1 MTPMRSFTEMNIGMC
16 WIMLQRPW
24 AYNSERNR
32 MTQPARRK
40 PLSDKEERVLA
51 YAQLMGVEV
60 ASMSRIANRM
70 RAQALEQENA
80 RTVSRVVEDYT
91 WTVVSSEH
99 PRQVYEISSKSTG
112 WRWHCQGTGVGS
124 STWFSSS
131 WQFEVTWTAPDGTVG
146 KFETSPSRPRDL
158 QLRLLPERD
167 RALYGMIRWIN
178 NQDWDHQLRWHKKQ
192 QQTEKKKHKP

>member
-1 MTPMRSFTEMNIGMC
+1 
-16 WIMLQRPW
+16 MLQRPW
-24 AYNSERNR
+24 AYNSERKR
-32 MTQPARRK
+32 MTQPVKRK

-80 RTVSRVVEDYT
+80 QAVATVISDYT

-112 WRWHCQGTGVGS
+112 WRWHCQGTGRGS
-124 STWFSSS
+124 SSWLSSS

-146 KFETSPSRPRDL
+146 KVQASPSQPRDL

-167 RALYGMIRWIN
+167 RALYGIIRWIN
-178 NQDWDHQLRWHKKQ
+178 HQDWKQQLRWHQKQ

>member
-1 MTPMRSFTEMNIGMC
+1 
-16 WIMLQRPW
+16 
-24 AYNSERNR
+24 
-32 MTQPARRK
+32 MTQTAKRK
-40 PLSDKEERVLA
+40 PLTDKEERVLA

-80 RTVSRVVEDYT
+80 KEVADMISDYE

-112 WRWHCQGTGVGS
+112 WRWHCQCTGRGS
-124 STWFSSS
+124 SSWFSSN
-131 WQFEVTWTAPDGTVG
+131 WEFIVTWTAPNGTVD
-146 KFETSPSRPRDL
+146 KVQANPSQPRDL

-178 NQDWDHQLRWHKKQ
+178 HQDWKQ
-192 QQTEKKKHKP
+192 QLHWHQRQQQKIKKGKS

>member
-1 MTPMRSFTEMNIGMC
+1 
-16 WIMLQRPW
+16 
-24 AYNSERNR
+24 
-32 MTQPARRK
+32 MTQPAKRK

-80 RTVSRVVEDYT
+80 RTVARVVDDYT
-91 WTVVSSEH
+91 WTVIHDRHRYDAHRE
-99 PRQVYEISSKSTG
+99 VYEIVSKSRG
-112 WRWHCQGTGVGS
+112 WQWHCQGTGRG
-124 STWFSSS
+124 SSS
-131 WQFEVTWTAPDGTVG
+131 WFNVGWEFEVTWTAPDGTVG
-146 KFETSPSRPRDL
+146 TGMTPVPSQPRDL

-178 NQDWDHQLRWHKKQ
+178 HQDWNHILQQHQQKI
-192 QQTEKKKHKP
+192 KKKKLKP